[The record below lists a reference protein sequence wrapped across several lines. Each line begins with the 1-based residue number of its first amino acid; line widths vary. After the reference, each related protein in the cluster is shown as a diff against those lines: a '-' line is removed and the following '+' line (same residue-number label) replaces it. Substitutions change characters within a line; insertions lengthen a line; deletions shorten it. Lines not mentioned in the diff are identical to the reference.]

1 MSDEPRCDGVLETA
15 LYVSDVARARD
26 FYTRLLGCAVLLDT
40 PRLAALDVGEQ
51 SVLLL
56 FQRGATEAPLVSAGG
71 TIPGHG
77 ASGAQHFAFAIPRD
91 SVNAW
96 LMRLAEQGVA
106 LESRV
111 RWDRGGESIY
121 FRDPD
126 GHSVELVTPRTW
138 ATY

>member
-1 MSDEPRCDGVLETA
+1 MSEAPPVDGVLETA

-26 FYTRLLGCAVLLDT
+26 FYARLLGCAVLLDT

-56 FQRGATEAPLVSAGG
+56 FQRGATEEPLVVGGG

-77 ASGAQHFAFAIPRD
+77 AAGVQHFAFAIPRD
-91 SVNAW
+91 TVDAW
-96 LMRLAEQGVA
+96 LARLAERGVA

-111 RWDRGGESIY
+111 RWERGGESIY

>member
-1 MSDEPRCDGVLETA
+1 MSDAPRVDGVLETA

-26 FYTRLLGCAVLLDT
+26 FYSRLLGCAVLLDS

-56 FQRGATEAPLVSAGG
+56 FQRGATEPPLVTAGG

-77 ASGAQHFAFAIPRD
+77 AAGAQHFAFAIPRD
-91 SVNAW
+91 TVAAW
-96 LMRLAEQGVA
+96 IERLEDQGIAV
-106 LESRV
+106 ESRV

>member
-1 MSDEPRCDGVLETA
+1 MSDAPRVDGVLETG
-15 LYVSDVARARD
+15 LYVSDVARARE
-26 FYTRLLGCAVLLDT
+26 FYARLLGCAVLLDS

-56 FQRGATEAPLVSAGG
+56 FQRGATDDPLVIERG

-77 ASGAQHFAFAIPRD
+77 ATGVQHFAFAIPRD
-91 SVNAW
+91 SVAAW
-96 LMRLAEQGVA
+96 LAHLADQGIAV
-106 LESRV
+106 ESRV

>member
-1 MSDEPRCDGVLETA
+1 M
-15 LYVSDVARARD
+15 
-26 FYTRLLGCAVLLDT
+26 LLDT

-56 FQRGATEAPLVSAGG
+56 FQRGATDEPLVTSGG

-77 ASGAQHFAFAIPRD
+77 ASGVQHFAFAIPRD
-91 SVNAW
+91 TVNAW
-96 LMRLAEQGVA
+96 LARLAELEIA

-111 RWDRGGESIY
+111 RWDRGGESLY

-126 GHSVELVTPRTW
+126 GHSVEMVTPRTW